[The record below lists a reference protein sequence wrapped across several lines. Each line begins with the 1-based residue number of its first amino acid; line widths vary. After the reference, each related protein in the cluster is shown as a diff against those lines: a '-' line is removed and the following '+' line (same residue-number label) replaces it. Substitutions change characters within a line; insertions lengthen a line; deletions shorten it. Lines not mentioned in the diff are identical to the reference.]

1 MERVDVATDE
11 DALAGLGT
19 FIYCRQAVA
28 TDFLDD
34 LVGLGLFYPFVQN
47 AVGQLLLPRKFR
59 VLVKDVSK
67 LNKVLHGTDS
77 LVQKYGFFHYFE
89 KCPIFAPKF
98 LEAMQSVLYPLK
110 FKPIF
115 KDKIWGG
122 RKIKEVL
129 GMDYGPLP
137 NCGEVWLLSGIWDE
151 QSEIVNGDF
160 CGDEINDLV
169 ETFMGDLVGE
179 SVFDKYGEQFPLL
192 LKIIDANDWLSVQ
205 VHPDDELAE
214 KRGLGNGKTEMWYV
228 MQADKDAELVMGF
241 NREMTRMDY
250 VNVLKDNTLQS
261 VLNHEQVKKDDV
273 FFIPAGR
280 VHALGPGIMVAEIQ
294 QTSDTTYRIYDW
306 DRIDVAGMRRELHI
320 PQSVEAI
327 DGTMPES
334 YRTEVANV
342 MNKTVPVV
350 DCQYFVTNLLQ
361 LQGEMEKDYSNLDSF
376 VILMP
381 LEGNF
386 TLNWE
391 NGAIFVKQGECVLIP
406 NVIKKVSI
414 RAEKYCKLLEIYC
427 QLEES

>member
-1 MERVDVATDE
+1 MKF
-11 DALAGLGT
+11 GT
-19 FIYCRQAVA
+19 KLRKIAVR
-28 TDFLDD
+28 F
-34 LVGLGLFYPFVQN
+34 GF
-47 AVGQLLLPRKFR
+47 
-59 VLVKDVSK
+59 
-67 LNKVLHGTDS
+67 S
-77 LVQKYGFFHYFE
+77 L
-89 KCPIFAPKF
+89 IFARKIIE
-98 LEAMQSVLYPLK
+98 LMSTVLYPLK

-151 QSEIVNGDF
+151 QSEIANGDF
-160 CGDEINDLV
+160 EGDEINDLV

-179 SVFDKYGEQFPLL
+179 AVFDKYGEQFPLL

-261 VLNHEQVKKDDV
+261 ALNHEQVKKDDV

-334 YRTEVANV
+334 YKIEVPDV

-361 LQGEMEKDYSNLDSF
+361 LQGEMEKDYTNLDSF
-376 VILMP
+376 VILIA

-386 TLNWE
+386 TLNWD
-391 NGAIFVKQGECVLIP
+391 NGAIFVNQGECVLIP
-406 NVIKKVSI
+406 NVIKKVAI
-414 RAEKYCKLLEIYC
+414 RAEKYCKLLEVYC
-427 QLEES
+427 QLENI

>member
-1 MERVDVATDE
+1 MST
-11 DALAGLGT
+11 
-19 FIYCRQAVA
+19 I
-28 TDFLDD
+28 
-34 LVGLGLFYPFVQN
+34 
-47 AVGQLLLPRKFR
+47 
-59 VLVKDVSK
+59 
-67 LNKVLHGTDS
+67 
-77 LVQKYGFFHYFE
+77 
-89 KCPIFAPKF
+89 
-98 LEAMQSVLYPLK
+98 LYPLK
-110 FKPIF
+110 FNPIF

-151 QSEIVNGDF
+151 QSVIENGDF
-160 CGDEINDLV
+160 KGDEINDLV
-169 ETFMGDLVGE
+169 EIFMGDLVGE

-250 VNVLKDNTLQS
+250 VKVMENNTLRD
-261 VLNHEQVKKDDV
+261 VLNYEQVKAGDV

-280 VHALGPGIMVAEIQ
+280 VHALGPDIMVAEIQ

-327 DGTMPES
+327 DFGIPEH
-334 YRTEVANV
+334 YKTEVPDV
-342 MNKTVPVV
+342 MNKTMPVV

-376 VILMP
+376 EILIA

-391 NGAIFVKQGECVLIP
+391 NGAIFVNQGECVLIP
-406 NVIKKVSI
+406 NLIKKVAI
-414 RAEKYCKLLEIYC
+414 RAEKYCKLLEVYC
-427 QLEES
+427 QIEENEF

>member
-1 MERVDVATDE
+1 
-11 DALAGLGT
+11 
-19 FIYCRQAVA
+19 
-28 TDFLDD
+28 
-34 LVGLGLFYPFVQN
+34 
-47 AVGQLLLPRKFR
+47 
-59 VLVKDVSK
+59 
-67 LNKVLHGTDS
+67 
-77 LVQKYGFFHYFE
+77 
-89 KCPIFAPKF
+89 
-98 LEAMQSVLYPLK
+98 MQTVLYPLK

-122 RKIKEVL
+122 RKIKEQL
-129 GMDYGPLP
+129 GLDFGPLP
-137 NCGEVWLLSGIWDE
+137 NCGEVWLLSGLWDE
-151 QSEIVNGDF
+151 QSEVANGDF
-160 CGDEINDLV
+160 VGDEINDLV

-250 VNVLKDNTLQS
+250 VKVMKNNTLRE
-261 VLNHEQVKKDDV
+261 VLNYEKVEAGDV

-280 VHALGPGIMVAEIQ
+280 VHALGPDIMVAEIQ

-306 DRIDVAGMRRELHI
+306 DRINEAGMSRELHI

-327 DGTMPES
+327 DFNIPDQ
-334 YRTEVANV
+334 YKIEVQDV

-376 VILMP
+376 VIL
-381 LEGNF
+381 LCTEGIF
-386 TLNWE
+386 SLVWE
-391 NGAIFVKQGECVLIP
+391 NGAVFVKQGECVLIP
-406 NVIKKVSI
+406 NIVKKVSI
-414 RAEKYCKLLEIYC
+414 RAERYCKLLEVYC
-427 QLEES
+427 QIEER

>member
-1 MERVDVATDE
+1 MST
-11 DALAGLGT
+11 
-19 FIYCRQAVA
+19 
-28 TDFLDD
+28 
-34 LVGLGLFYPFVQN
+34 
-47 AVGQLLLPRKFR
+47 
-59 VLVKDVSK
+59 
-67 LNKVLHGTDS
+67 
-77 LVQKYGFFHYFE
+77 
-89 KCPIFAPKF
+89 
-98 LEAMQSVLYPLK
+98 VLYPLK
-110 FKPIF
+110 FNPIF

-151 QSEIVNGDF
+151 QSTIANGDF
-160 CGDEINDLV
+160 EGDEINDLV

-228 MQADKDAELVMGF
+228 MQADEDAELVMGF

-250 VNVLKDNTLQS
+250 VKVMENNTLRD
-261 VLNHEQVKKDDV
+261 VLNYEQVKAGDV

-280 VHALGPGIMVAEIQ
+280 VHALGPDIMVAEIQ

-306 DRIDVAGMRRELHI
+306 DRINEAGMSRELHI

-327 DGTMPES
+327 DFGIPDQ
-334 YRTEVANV
+334 YKTEVPDV

-376 VILMP
+376 VILIA

-386 TLNWE
+386 SLKWE
-391 NGAIFVKQGECVLIP
+391 NGAIFVNQGECVLIP
-406 NVIKKVSI
+406 NLIKKVAI
-414 RAEKYCKLLEIYC
+414 RAEKYCKLLEVYC
-427 QLEES
+427 QIEENEF

>member
-1 MERVDVATDE
+1 MSY
-11 DALAGLGT
+11 LCPK
-19 FIYCRQAVA
+19 I
-28 TDFLDD
+28 
-34 LVGLGLFYPFVQN
+34 
-47 AVGQLLLPRKFR
+47 
-59 VLVKDVSK
+59 
-67 LNKVLHGTDS
+67 
-77 LVQKYGFFHYFE
+77 FE
-89 KCPIFAPKF
+89 KQ
-98 LEAMQSVLYPLK
+98 MQTVLYPLK

-137 NCGEVWLLSGIWDE
+137 NCGEVWLLSGLWDE
-151 QSEIVNGDF
+151 QSEIANGDF
-160 CGDEINDLV
+160 EGDEINDLV

-205 VHPDDELAE
+205 VHPDDALAE

-228 MQADKDAELVMGF
+228 MQADEDAELVTGF

-250 VNVLKDNTLQS
+250 VEVLKTNTLQE
-261 VLNHEQVKKDDV
+261 VLNHEQVEAGDV

-306 DRIDVAGMRRELHI
+306 DRINEAGMSRELHI

-327 DGTMPES
+327 DGTMPDD
-334 YRTEVANV
+334 YKIRVPNV
-342 MNKTVPVV
+342 MNRTVSVI
-350 DCQYFVTNLLQ
+350 DTQYFVTNLLQ

-376 VILMP
+376 VIL
-381 LEGNF
+381 LCTNGNF
-386 TLNWE
+386 TLKWE
-391 NGAIFVKQGECVLIP
+391 NGAIFVNQGECVLIP
-406 NVIKKVSI
+406 NLIKKVTI
-414 RAEKYCKLLEIYC
+414 RAEQYCKLLEVYC
-427 QLEES
+427 QIEES

>member
-1 MERVDVATDE
+1 MST
-11 DALAGLGT
+11 
-19 FIYCRQAVA
+19 I
-28 TDFLDD
+28 
-34 LVGLGLFYPFVQN
+34 
-47 AVGQLLLPRKFR
+47 
-59 VLVKDVSK
+59 
-67 LNKVLHGTDS
+67 
-77 LVQKYGFFHYFE
+77 
-89 KCPIFAPKF
+89 
-98 LEAMQSVLYPLK
+98 LYPLK

-129 GMDYGPLP
+129 GLDYGALP

-151 QSEIVNGDF
+151 QSVIANGDF
-160 CGDEINDLV
+160 EGDEINDLV

-205 VHPDDELAE
+205 VHPDDELAQ

-241 NREMTRMDY
+241 NHEMTRMDY
-250 VNVLKDNTLQS
+250 VKVMENNTLCDM
-261 VLNHEQVKKDDV
+261 LNYEKVEAGDV

-280 VHALGPGIMVAEIQ
+280 VHALGPDIMVAEIQ

-327 DGTMPES
+327 DFGIPDQ
-334 YRTEVANV
+334 YKIEVPNV

-350 DCQYFVTNLLQ
+350 DSQYFVTNLLQ

-376 VILMP
+376 VILMA

-386 TLNWE
+386 SLNWE
-391 NGAIFVKQGECVLIP
+391 NGAIFVNQGECVLIP
-406 NVIKKVSI
+406 NLIKKVTI
-414 RAEKYCKLLEIYC
+414 RAEKYCKLLEVYC
-427 QLEES
+427 QIEENEF